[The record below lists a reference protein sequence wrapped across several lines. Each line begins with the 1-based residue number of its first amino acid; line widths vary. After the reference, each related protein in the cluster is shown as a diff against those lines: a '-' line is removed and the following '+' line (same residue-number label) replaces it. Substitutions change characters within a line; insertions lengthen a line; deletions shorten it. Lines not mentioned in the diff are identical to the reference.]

1 MIASNI
7 RGVGNRTVKLFN
19 PAVAA
24 RLLFQP
30 GLNLK
35 TCGLDHSPVAELEDN
50 MGRPRSFGWPGLRP
64 GTPVFPVDQ
73 ADLRQGN
80 IIETRCL

>member
-1 MIASNI
+1 MITSNI

-35 TCGLDHSPVAELEDN
+35 NVWAGSQ
-50 MGRPRSFGWPGLRP
+50 PRSLNWKIIWDDRVRLGGRAYGPARP
-64 GTPVFPVDQ
+64 YSCDQ